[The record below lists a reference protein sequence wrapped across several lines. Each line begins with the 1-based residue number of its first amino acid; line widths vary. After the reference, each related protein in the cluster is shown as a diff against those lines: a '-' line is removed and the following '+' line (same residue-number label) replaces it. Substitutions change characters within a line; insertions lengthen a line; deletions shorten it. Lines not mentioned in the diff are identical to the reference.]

1 MESEESY
8 IRSSEAKEK
17 FPKPKLSGKET
28 NRKQVIVIL
37 GCTGTGKSKLAIEIA
52 LHLREDF
59 NIEIVNSDVL
69 QMYKGL
75 DIVTNKVS
83 KEEQNAVVQHMM
95 SFLEIEE
102 EFNSSKFLKIALP
115 LISGLVNERR
125 TIPIIVGG
133 THYYIESL
141 LWENH
146 LMENV
151 REITDSLS
159 ECEEYCRKA
168 SEINKSNESI
178 STKENCNAVLES
190 GWSFNDS
197 YETLTTLDPDLAKK
211 LHPHDIRK
219 IERAIELT
227 KETGVKYSI
236 LAKEKSKEEKLR
248 LVSFYNPVL
257 IPAFF
262 GSIVRIRF

>member
-1 MESEESY
+1 
-8 IRSSEAKEK
+8 
-17 FPKPKLSGKET
+17 
-28 NRKQVIVIL
+28 
-37 GCTGTGKSKLAIEIA
+37 
-52 LHLREDF
+52 
-59 NIEIVNSDVL
+59 
-69 QMYKGL
+69 MYKGL

-83 KEEQNAVVQHMM
+83 KEEQNAVVHHMM

-248 LVSFYNPVL
+248 MAFLMNCMDYFSRSKIVIKRKATTRVVYSKRSIGLKESFKRSVVVISFHIFKLVILKRTDFVQLVL
-257 IPAFF
+257 
-262 GSIVRIRF
+262 RMQQNRF